1 MSGITRHGAP
11 IAAPL
16 AVTVVLAALI
26 GYLTL
31 APIQNP
37 GVPGTDKSHHFI
49 AFAALACPLSLA
61 RPRIAPW
68 AILAAAA
75 YGGAIELIQ
84 PLVGRDKELLD
95 FISDA
100 VGAVL
105 GGAIGVG
112 LAWLRRSLA

>member
-1 MSGITRHGAP
+1 MEAGGSTNVPIVVALAITA
-11 IAAPL
+11 IV
-16 AVTVVLAALI
+16 AVLI

-37 GVPGTDKSHHFI
+37 GVPGTDKSHHLM
-49 AFAALACPLSLA
+49 AFAALAIPLSLA
-61 RPRIAPW
+61 RPRHAPW
-68 AILAAAA
+68 VILAAAA

-84 PLVGRDKELLD
+84 PLVGREKEFLD

-100 VGAVL
+100 AGAVL
-105 GGAIGVG
+105 GGAIGTG